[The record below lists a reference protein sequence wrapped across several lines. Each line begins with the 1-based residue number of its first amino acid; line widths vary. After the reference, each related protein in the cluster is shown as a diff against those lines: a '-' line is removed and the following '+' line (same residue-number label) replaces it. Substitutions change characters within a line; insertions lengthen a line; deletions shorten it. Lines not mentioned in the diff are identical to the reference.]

1 MDTWTVLKHGTAE
14 NGAIDP
20 RSEQVLAAKN
30 SRVFSAVF
38 ANFIAPESSESEF
51 NREEQQLP
59 LENNIPHEQ
68 FYSDNYEENGF
79 SDGRPHPGYTASGNL
94 HTLYCSS

>member
-1 MDTWTVLKHGTAE
+1 MERLTP
-14 NGAIDP
+14 GANK
-20 RSEQVLAAKN
+20 SWQQKN

-59 LENNIPHEQ
+59 LGNSILHEQ